1 MNMQL
6 LISILYDCIY
16 HSAPIILCVLGGIFA
31 YKANVLNIALEGMM
45 LNGAFISVLTYYYT
59 QNMVIVLVLTII
71 TTVLYGLIFSYF
83 GITLRG
89 NVIVIGLALNMA
101 AAAIAGFV
109 LVLLHSSHIIIPDF
123 SVNEFKVNIP
133 LVGKIPVLGEIIS
146 GHPPITYISFIL
158 IFLIYILM
166 YSTKFGVYVRV
177 VGENEEAARA
187 VGIHTDFYKYCA
199 VLIGSVGCGLAG
211 MNLSLERMGLFTNNM
226 TAGRGFIAIAA
237 IYCGQG
243 DPVISSFYAIL
254 FGLARSLSVNLSIYA
269 GNAAR
274 LFDCI
279 PYIIMVGVLSFASF
293 MKHKSVRERGFKVNE

>member
-1 MNMQL
+1 MQM
-6 LISILYDCIY
+6 LIRILYDCVY

-45 LNGAFISVLTYYYT
+45 LNGAFIAVLSYCCTK
-59 QNMVIVLVLTII
+59 NMLITLILTIGS
-71 TTVLYGLIFSYF
+71 TLLYGLVFSYF

-101 AAAIAGFV
+101 ASAIAGFV
-109 LVLLHSSHIIIPDF
+109 LVLMNSSNIIVPNF
-123 SVNEFKVNIP
+123 NVNEFKISIPLIRNIP
-133 LVGKIPVLGEIIS
+133 VIGSVLS
-146 GHPPITYISFIL
+146 GHPLITYISFIL
-158 IFLIYILM
+158 IFFIYVLM
-166 YSTKFGVYVRV
+166 YCTRFGIYVRV
-177 VGENEEAARA
+177 VGESEEAAKA
-187 VGIHTDFYKYCA
+187 IGIHTDFYKYAA
-199 VLIGSVGCGLAG
+199 VLLGSVGCGLAG

-243 DPVISSFYAIL
+243 DPVRSSFYAIL

-269 GNAAR
+269 GNAAG

-279 PYIIMVGVLSFASF
+279 PYIVMICVLSFASF
-293 MKHKSVRERGFKVNE
+293 VKHKNVRERGFKVNE